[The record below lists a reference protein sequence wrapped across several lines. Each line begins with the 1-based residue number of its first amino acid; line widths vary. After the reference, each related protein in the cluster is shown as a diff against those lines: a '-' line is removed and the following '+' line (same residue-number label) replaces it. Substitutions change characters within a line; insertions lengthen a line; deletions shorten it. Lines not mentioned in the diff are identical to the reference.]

1 MEEFKYNGNESFD
14 QNFDRWFL
22 LNCDEKKV
30 YNEKPYEREEA
41 KEIFANYVRDKW
53 QEDQKTKSRS

>member
-1 MEEFKYNGNESFD
+1 MEEFKYNGKESFE

-53 QEDQKTKSRS
+53 QEDQKKKSRS